1 MTGLYRGVRALLRA
15 LFALLFPIR
24 VEGLEHFP
32 ATGAVMLCCNHIS
45 LRDPVLLIAVCPRMV
60 RFMAKEELFHCKPFG
75 WLLRHMGAFA
85 VKRGESDL
93 GSVRAAL
100 GVLQEGCVMGIFP
113 QGHRDTQD
121 QDRALKNGAA
131 MIALRSRATVLPAH
145 VAGPYRLFRPI
156 RVSFYPPI
164 ALGDLQKAVNSHALV
179 EATARIEQ
187 GIWKIT

>member
-60 RFMAKEELFHCKPFG
+60 RFMAKEELFRCKPFG
-75 WLLRHMGAFA
+75 RLLRRMGAFA

-100 GVLQEGCVMGIFP
+100 GVLQEGSVMGIFP

-131 MIALRSRATVLPAH
+131 MIALRSRAMVLPAH

-156 RVSFYPPI
+156 HVSFYPPI
-164 ALGDLQKAVNSHALV
+164 SLGDLQKAVNSHALS
-179 EATARIEQ
+179 EATARIEA
-187 GIWKIT
+187 GIWKNI

>member
-1 MTGLYRGVRALLRA
+1 
-15 LFALLFPIR
+15 
-24 VEGLEHFP
+24 
-32 ATGAVMLCCNHIS
+32 MLCCNHIS
-45 LRDPVLLIAVCPRMV
+45 LRDPVLLIAVCPRMI

-145 VAGPYRLFRPI
+145 VAGAIPPVPAHPRILLSAHSAGRLAKSREQPRFGR
-156 RVSFYPPI
+156 
-164 ALGDLQKAVNSHALV
+164 GDRAD
-179 EATARIEQ
+179 
-187 GIWKIT
+187 

>member
-1 MTGLYRGVRALLRA
+1 M
-15 LFALLFPIR
+15 I
-24 VEGLEHFP
+24 
-32 ATGAVMLCCNHIS
+32 
-45 LRDPVLLIAVCPRMV
+45 

>member
-60 RFMAKEELFHCKPFG
+60 RFMAKEELFRCKPFG
-75 WLLRHMGAFA
+75 WLLRRMGAIA
-85 VKRGESDL
+85 VKRGESYL

-100 GVLQEGCVMGIFP
+100 GVL
-113 QGHRDTQD
+113 
-121 QDRALKNGAA
+121 
-131 MIALRSRATVLPAH
+131 
-145 VAGPYRLFRPI
+145 
-156 RVSFYPPI
+156 
-164 ALGDLQKAVNSHALV
+164 
-179 EATARIEQ
+179 
-187 GIWKIT
+187 

>member
-45 LRDPVLLIAVCPRMV
+45 LRDPVLLIAVCPRMI
-60 RFMAKEELFHCKPFG
+60 RFMAKEELFHSKPFG

-156 RVSFYPPI
+156 RVSFYPPR

>member
-45 LRDPVLLIAVCPRMV
+45 LRDPVLLIAVCPRMI

-131 MIALRSRATVLPAH
+131 MIPLEGDGSSCACGRAIPPVPAH
-145 VAGPYRLFRPI
+145 PRILLSAHSAGRLAKSREQPRFGR
-156 RVSFYPPI
+156 
-164 ALGDLQKAVNSHALV
+164 GDR
-179 EATARIEQ
+179 TD
-187 GIWKIT
+187 